1 MAKKKVGASQLRNS
15 VFRIETARK
24 ITQFL
29 CFLLFNA
36 IVFGLQPWPLL
47 LPVLHS
53 IWTPQKTIGDA
64 FSSLQLMLYEVTFP
78 WLPIAAFLL
87 TAVILGRATCGWM
100 CPFGFIQDLLGYIKR
115 KHSEVSSRT
124 HNDMIKVKYGVLLIV
139 LFISGSLSVLL
150 ATGMGQSFERA
161 LGAFASAPFDILS
174 PANTIFATLP
184 EIVLETRYAIPYWFE
199 TGGDIFGAIINE
211 ILSKPIVFWVQ
222 LTIVLGVVVLG
233 MYIPRSWCRYFC
245 PHGAALA
252 FLNRFSFLG
261 LERDPVKCTKAGCRA
276 CIEVCPMKVPILELP
291 WEKFTDPECIYCL
304 KCVTACTTKAI
315 KPKFP

>member
-1 MAKKKVGASQLRNS
+1 MPGRATQLKNFI
-15 VFRIETARK
+15 FRIETARK
-24 ITQFL
+24 ITQLL

-36 IVFGLQPWPLL
+36 IVFGFKPLPIL
-47 LPVLHS
+47 LPILHS
-53 IWTPQKTIGDA
+53 IWTPQKTVGDA
-64 FSSLQLMLYEVTFP
+64 FSALQLMLYEVTFP

-87 TAVILGRATCGWM
+87 TAIVLGRATCGWI

-150 ATGMGQSFERA
+150 AAGVGRSFERA
-161 LGAFASAPFDILS
+161 LGVFAPAPFDALS
-174 PANTIFATLP
+174 PSNMIFATLP
-184 EIVLETRYAIPYWFE
+184 EIVLETRYVIPHWLE
-199 TGGDIFGAIINE
+199 TGENIIGALVNG
-211 ILSKPIVFWVQ
+211 ILSKPMLFWVQ
-222 LTIVLGVVVLG
+222 LIIVIGVVVLG

-261 LERDPVKCTKAGCRA
+261 LKRDLVKCKKVGCRA
-276 CIEVCPMKVPILELP
+276 CVDVCPMKVRILELP

-304 KCVTACTTKAI
+304 KCVSACTTKAI
-315 KPKFP
+315 RPKFP